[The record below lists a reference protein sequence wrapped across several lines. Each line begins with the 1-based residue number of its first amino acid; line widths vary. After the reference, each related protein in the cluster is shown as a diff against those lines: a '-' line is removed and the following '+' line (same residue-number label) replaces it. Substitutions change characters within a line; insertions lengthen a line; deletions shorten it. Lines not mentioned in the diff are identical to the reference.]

1 MAAVE
6 IGLGSGSL
14 RSGTVVA
21 GTLAAPVAAV
31 GVAGTAGLNAGVVDA
46 ASFERGS
53 PPSMACT
60 LSATVE

>member
-1 MAAVE
+1 MAAVG
-6 IGLGSGSL
+6 IGLGFGSL

-31 GVAGTAGLNAGVVDA
+31 GVVGTADLNAGVVDA
-46 ASFERGS
+46 ASFEREY